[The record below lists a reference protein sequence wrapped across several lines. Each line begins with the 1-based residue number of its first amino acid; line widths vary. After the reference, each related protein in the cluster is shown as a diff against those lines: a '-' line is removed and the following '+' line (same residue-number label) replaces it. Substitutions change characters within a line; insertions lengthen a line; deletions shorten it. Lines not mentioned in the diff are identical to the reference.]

1 MQPEKINGC
10 PEGTVAVAYYKDG
23 TVYDFALN
31 WETAQCLA
39 NEGYRLEA
47 VSDDGAMSQEE
58 IQQLCDYE
66 QRIAINCFGEGHRK

>member
-10 PEGTVAVAYYKDG
+10 PEGTVAVAYHKDG
-23 TVYDFALN
+23 SVYDFALN

-47 VSDDGAMSQEE
+47 VADDGHMTREE
-58 IQQLCDYE
+58 IQKLCDWE
-66 QRIAINCFGEGHRK
+66 QNSAIDCFGEGHRK